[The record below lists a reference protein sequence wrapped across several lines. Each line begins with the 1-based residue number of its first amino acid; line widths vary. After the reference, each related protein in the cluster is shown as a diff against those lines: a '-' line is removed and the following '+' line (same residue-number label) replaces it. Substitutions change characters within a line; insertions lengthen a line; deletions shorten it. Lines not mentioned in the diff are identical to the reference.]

1 MDLIAVLILL
11 SIGQGIFLGFLL
23 LTLKRGNKTANS
35 LLGILML
42 LFSFSISGFLL
53 QRTETYQYFSFLIG
67 LPSTVLFL
75 FGPMFLF
82 YVKELTFKNFKFK
95 SADLLHFIP
104 FAALIIYKIPLFF
117 QTTVVKLRY
126 VELSTDSVSHLIIL
140 SLQTLHLFVY
150 LYYVNGLLNDYEAEI
165 KKTMSSIDKL
175 NLRWIKFGINAFVM
189 IFGLMAVFI
198 VLFFAGFD
206 LYDHFNNIIPV
217 LVSVAIL
224 SIGYLGL
231 SRPIIIAEE
240 PENNRSKKYEKS
252 SLTSEKSEKYLKMLM
267 QVIEEKKPFLESD
280 LTLQKLAD
288 MIALPPYH
296 LSQIINEKMDQ
307 NFFDFINSYRV
318 EEAKLLFADPR
329 SELLTILAVAEEV
342 GFNSKSS
349 FNNAFKKCTS
359 MTPTQYKELI
369 RRKKNV

>member
-23 LTLKRGNKTANS
+23 LTLKRGNKTANR

-42 LFSFSISGFLL
+42 LFSLSISGFLL
-53 QRTETYQYFSFLIG
+53 LRTGTYKYFPFIIG
-67 LPSTVLFL
+67 IPSTVLFL

-95 SADLLHFIP
+95 PSDLLHFIP
-104 FAALIIYKIPLFF
+104 FAALIIYKLPLYFGTITQKMEYLKSF
-117 QTTVVKLRY
+117 
-126 VELSTDSVSHLIIL
+126 TDSPVHLSIL
-140 SLQTLHLFVY
+140 AMQIVHLFIY
-150 LYYVNGLLNDYEAEI
+150 IYYVNKMLNDYETEI
-165 KKTMSSIDKL
+165 KNTKSSLEKINL
-175 NLRWIKFGINAFVM
+175 NWIRFGINAFIF

-198 VLFFAGFD
+198 VLFFAGFR

-217 LVSVAIL
+217 LVSIAIL

-231 SRPIIIAEE
+231 SKPIIITEE
-240 PENNRSKKYEKS
+240 QENNRSKKYEKS
-252 SLTSEKSEKYLKMLM
+252 TLTPERSEVYLKKLIK
-267 QVIEEKKPFLESD
+267 VIDEKKPFLESD

-296 LSQIINEKMDQ
+296 LSQIINERMNQ

-318 EEAKLLFADPR
+318 EEAKLLLADPR
-329 SELLTILAVAEEV
+329 SELLTVLAIAEEV

-359 MTPTQYKELI
+359 MTPTQYRESI
-369 RRKKNV
+369 RQK